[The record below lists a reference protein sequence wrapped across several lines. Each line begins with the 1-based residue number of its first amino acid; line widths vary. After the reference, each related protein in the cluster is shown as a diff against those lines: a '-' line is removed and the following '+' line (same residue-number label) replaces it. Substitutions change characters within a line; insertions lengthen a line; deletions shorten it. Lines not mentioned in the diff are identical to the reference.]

1 MREPELTVEP
11 LFTHDFKMS
20 VWYVDTDQM
29 GIVHHSN
36 YIRYYEAARCSMMN
50 SLGLSYADVEKAGI
64 MMPILDVQSKYLSP
78 LYYGEE
84 ITVRVTLRDIPSARV
99 TFYYEVIN
107 SQSKVVN
114 RGSTTL
120 GFMYADTRR
129 PTRAPKQFMEL
140 FEVRS

>member
-1 MREPELTVEP
+1 MREQEQPSES
-11 LFTHDFKMS
+11 LFTHDFRMS

-36 YIRYYEAARCSMMN
+36 YIRYYEAARCSMMAA
-50 SLGLSYADVEKAGI
+50 LGLTYAEVEKQGI

-78 LYYGEE
+78 LYFGED
-84 ITVRVTLRDIPSARV
+84 ITVRVTLRELPAARI
-99 TFYYEVIN
+99 TFYYEIYN

-120 GFMYADTRR
+120 GFMYASTRR
-129 PTRAPKQFMEL
+129 PTRAPKSFL
-140 FEVRS
+140 DILTRG